1 MKKIILFAVIQIFV
15 LTACATMMGRWSVSK
30 LDKMSD
36 QCIAENEGLKPTI
49 TKKFHNLS
57 TQDRTKKKKEFEDY
71 RKKRI
76 ELYQSLDSFKTI
88 YIAHT
93 EKDGTCRKDECKPLE
108 KLRMLIISGCPV
120 TGEYFPACNPD
131 QQ

>member
-1 MKKIILFAVIQIFV
+1 MKKIIICTVIQIFV

-49 TKKFHNLS
+49 TKKYHNLS

-76 ELYQSLDSFKTI
+76 ELYQTLYNFKTI
-88 YIAHT
+88 YLAHT
-93 EKDGTCRKDECKPLE
+93 DNDGMCRKNECKPLE
-108 KLRMLIISGCPV
+108 KLRMLIVAGCPV